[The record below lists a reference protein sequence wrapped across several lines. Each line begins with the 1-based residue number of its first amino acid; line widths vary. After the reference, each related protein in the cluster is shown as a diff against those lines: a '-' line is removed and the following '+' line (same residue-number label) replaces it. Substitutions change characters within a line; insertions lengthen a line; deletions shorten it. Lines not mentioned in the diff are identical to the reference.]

1 MQMADIAMLGV
12 DAAVGGIDQRK
23 IHMLAREHLPNFG
36 FPSPVCIHT
45 PILNGLD
52 GKKMSSSQGNY
63 ISVADSEEEIRK
75 KCQRAFCPPET
86 AENPVLQIFQYH
98 IFPRLPEIVLKRPEK
113 FGGNRYSPIT
123 QILKLPTAKER
134 FIRLISKKPVVMAL
148 WRSLP
153 RCATIYGDMKKNI
166 RLTGRGLPLKIEE
179 EKRHS
184 ISDLLKWVFALK
196 MRTTLKSARM
206 YLTRSLSLPC
216 NKLVHKKWLTAIGG
230 SISTGKEANVFFG
243 EREDASVAIK
253 IYRIQSAN
261 FTTMSSYIT
270 GDRRFSHV
278 KKSKKELVFAWTRK
292 EFSNLARA
300 KEAGLPVPEPL
311 VWDRNILIMS
321 FLGDGECPY
330 PQLRSAEIDNPARV
344 YENIMAMIDT
354 LYNKAELVHGDL
366 SEFNIL
372 YSDQPYLIDMG
383 QSVTRDH
390 PRALQ
395 FLMRDIRNMN
405 RFFKKRGCEVKTE
418 YEIFNSVTGRNV
430 SQP

>member
-1 MQMADIAMLGV
+1 MSIEQQEEAF
-12 DAAVGGIDQRK
+12 DQR
-23 IHMLAREHLPNFG
+23 LAEMGIRIKDANTFK
-36 FPSPVCIHT
+36 V
-45 PILNGLD
+45 
-52 GKKMSSSQGNY
+52 
-63 ISVADSEEEIRK
+63 SENVFDEV
-75 KCQRAFCPPET
+75 T
-86 AENPVLQIFQYH
+86 L
-98 IFPRLPEIVLKRPEK
+98 L
-113 FGGNRYSPIT
+113 
-123 QILKLPTAKER
+123 
-134 FIRLISKKPVVMAL
+134 AL
-148 WRSLP
+148 
-153 RCATIYGDMKKNI
+153 Y
-166 RLTGRGLPLKIEE
+166 
-179 EKRHS
+179 
-184 ISDLLKWVFALK
+184 
-196 MRTTLKSARM
+196 
-206 YLTRSLSLPC
+206 
-216 NKLVHKKWLTAIGG
+216 KLVHKKWITAIGG
-230 SISTGKEANVFFG
+230 SISTGKEANVFLG
-243 EREDASVAIK
+243 DREDQAVAIK

-261 FTTMSSYIT
+261 FTTMSSYVT

-278 KKSKKELVFAWTRK
+278 KKSKKELIFAWTRK

-321 FLGDGECPY
+321 FLGEGECPY
-330 PQLRSAEIDNPARV
+330 PQLRSAEIDNPAQV

-405 RFFKKRGCEVKTE
+405 RFFKKKGCEVKTE
-418 YEIFNSVTGRNV
+418 YEIFNTVTGLNV

>member
-1 MQMADIAMLGV
+1 MSIEQQE
-12 DAAVGGIDQRK
+12 AAFDQR
-23 IHMLAREHLPNFG
+23 LAEMGIRIKDANNLK
-36 FPSPVCIHT
+36 V
-45 PILNGLD
+45 
-52 GKKMSSSQGNY
+52 
-63 ISVADSEEEIRK
+63 SENVFDEV
-75 KCQRAFCPPET
+75 T
-86 AENPVLQIFQYH
+86 L
-98 IFPRLPEIVLKRPEK
+98 L
-113 FGGNRYSPIT
+113 
-123 QILKLPTAKER
+123 
-134 FIRLISKKPVVMAL
+134 AL
-148 WRSLP
+148 
-153 RCATIYGDMKKNI
+153 Y
-166 RLTGRGLPLKIEE
+166 
-179 EKRHS
+179 
-184 ISDLLKWVFALK
+184 
-196 MRTTLKSARM
+196 
-206 YLTRSLSLPC
+206 
-216 NKLVHKKWLTAIGG
+216 KLVHKKWLTAIGG
-230 SISTGKEANVFFG
+230 SISTGKEANVFLG

-418 YEIFNSVTGRNV
+418 YEIFNAVTGLNV

>member
-1 MQMADIAMLGV
+1 VSIEQQEEAF
-12 DAAVGGIDQRK
+12 DQR
-23 IHMLAREHLPNFG
+23 LAEMG
-36 FPSPVCIHT
+36 
-45 PILNGLD
+45 
-52 GKKMSSSQGNY
+52 
-63 ISVADSEEEIRK
+63 IRIK
-75 KCQRAFCPPET
+75 DA
-86 AENPVLQIFQYH
+86 N
-98 IFPRLPEIVLKRPEK
+98 
-113 FGGNRYSPIT
+113 
-123 QILKLPTAKER
+123 
-134 FIRLISKKPVVMAL
+134 
-148 WRSLP
+148 
-153 RCATIYGDMKKNI
+153 
-166 RLTGRGLPLKIEE
+166 
-179 EKRHS
+179 
-184 ISDLLKWVFALK
+184 
-196 MRTTLKSARM
+196 TLKVSENVFDEVTLLAL
-206 YLTRSLSLPC
+206 Y
-216 NKLVHKKWLTAIGG
+216 KLVHKKWLTAIGG
-230 SISTGKEANVFFG
+230 SISTGKEANVFLG
-243 EREDASVAIK
+243 DREDQAVAIK

-278 KKSKKELVFAWTRK
+278 KKSKKELIFAWTRK

-330 PQLRSAEIDNPARV
+330 PQLRSADIDNPARV

-405 RFFKKRGCEVKTE
+405 RFFKKRGCKVKTE
-418 YEIFNSVTGRNV
+418 YEIFNAVTGLNV

>member
-1 MQMADIAMLGV
+1 MSIEQQEEAF
-12 DAAVGGIDQRK
+12 DQR
-23 IHMLAREHLPNFG
+23 LADMGIR
-36 FPSPVCIHT
+36 IK
-45 PILNGLD
+45 D
-52 GKKMSSSQGNY
+52 
-63 ISVADSEEEIRK
+63 ADTFKVSENVFDEV
-75 KCQRAFCPPET
+75 T
-86 AENPVLQIFQYH
+86 L
-98 IFPRLPEIVLKRPEK
+98 L
-113 FGGNRYSPIT
+113 
-123 QILKLPTAKER
+123 
-134 FIRLISKKPVVMAL
+134 AL
-148 WRSLP
+148 
-153 RCATIYGDMKKNI
+153 Y
-166 RLTGRGLPLKIEE
+166 
-179 EKRHS
+179 
-184 ISDLLKWVFALK
+184 
-196 MRTTLKSARM
+196 
-206 YLTRSLSLPC
+206 
-216 NKLVHKKWLTAIGG
+216 KLVHKKWITAIGG
-230 SISTGKEANVFFG
+230 SISTGKEANVFLG
-243 EREDASVAIK
+243 DREDQAVAIK

-261 FTTMSSYIT
+261 FTTMSSYVT

-278 KKSKKELVFAWTRK
+278 KKSKKELIFAWTRK

-321 FLGDGECPY
+321 FLGEGECPY
-330 PQLRSAEIDNPARV
+330 PQLRSAEIDNPAKV
-344 YENIMAMIDT
+344 CENIMAMIDT

-418 YEIFNSVTGRNV
+418 YEIFNAVTGLNV